1 MATTY
6 AYERFPFHEPGSG
19 PDSHFTT
26 PESSVIRNSTAYESH
41 HNDGLQRSS
50 MGKCLLQWFWST
62 LMIDGPSTQDSQAK
76 SSDLRHGKHHA
87 QKRKGST
94 FTTQET
100 STAEQSR
107 DDTDEENPAYSML
120 LCGTVTKDDEEIEP
134 VSSIATRNRSSNTN
148 AFAAANLDN
157 AIAREYLLRTS
168 GEIHLDPGTCMQR
181 RLDLSPDIH
190 DSFSEKGAIGVPEQN
205 GDRQDDSF
213 RLYASPFSSPLPRS
227 SMPRH
232 YLPRAH
238 DTPQTINY
246 MKKSFVAVR
255 LTSSASI
262 RITTEE
268 ERSLHVA
275 VGALLQTHTRM
286 EVEYTRLAE
295 TIRQKAN
302 AHSKKRFLVAIAGIP
317 GSGKTTTAAAVARL
331 LNTSSPK
338 RTTLLSMDGFHLSRA
353 TLDRLPN
360 REEAYIRRGAPWTFD
375 AARFVQFIRRLRNW
389 ADSTPCASAETIYAP
404 SFDHEAKDP
413 VENGIAIT
421 DDAEIVIIEG
431 NYLLLDEPE
440 WREVAALVDYRVF
453 VESDLQ
459 EARERV
465 ARRHVLAGI
474 EKTLADAFRR
484 VDSNDYLNAVTIREK
499 LIAPDLVV
507 HSVTEPTC

>member
-76 SSDLRHGKHHA
+76 SSDLRHGKNHA

-107 DDTDEENPAYSML
+107 DDTDEENPAYN
-120 LCGTVTKDDEEIEP
+120 V
-134 VSSIATRNRSSNTN
+134 
-148 AFAAANLDN
+148 
-157 AIAREYLLRTS
+157 IAREYLLRTS

-232 YLPRAH
+232 DLPRAH

-275 VGALLQTHTRM
+275 VGALLQTHTRVTPRSDHKYKM

-459 EARERV
+459 VARERV